1 MRYEDG
7 KPRHSPARG
16 MKRANHPRSTKI
28 EEGRIYGL
36 EMVQKFKIK
45 TNGVEEQIR
54 GQS

>member
-1 MRYEDG
+1 MSNQYAHLPGTEV
-7 KPRHSPARG
+7 RG
-16 MKRANHPRSTKI
+16 MKRASHPRSTKI